1 VHRGAR
7 FNDYVNVLTVQAK
20 VNRKG
25 ATIEELCN
33 HRKQLILDFG
43 MKLMLEADTDPY
55 CGAKITQL
63 LAEKMTEYRKLS
75 AAWYD
80 QLVNFNLAV
89 QNLLGVCE
97 QIVRRAKMESS
108 TALKLFIESSEAI
121 NADDF
126 LRTDPTRQI
135 NADDFFDEAAKLMRM
150 CEASNEKDAAD
161 MWPLVLESFVRVAEM
176 KQRDGGADAVLHT
189 IFALNDRAL
198 HDNVSSE
205 GLQQTLAHVFS
216 KAVEAQ
222 PVIEL
227 LFSDDEWVKLQE
239 VLGRRTRPEPTEDD
253 LEAILLYMDSR
264 YKKATATHMRGYQ
277 IIKVMIDQALD
288 SKDQNVLAAIR
299 NKLGSCGAVHIIVKA
314 FSAMQDNGS
323 FKPSPLHPLEMIQLG
338 SKVLEMMTS
347 EREVHEGN
355 VGECQNDPK
364 ITKRLLQVLDN
375 YMGDEII
382 LESILHLFVHYDF
395 ENLEAA
401 CRLTPYNLQKLLKE
415 AALSVKQN
423 DQNHQTSK
431 KLFAHD
437 THFVTFEICRV

>member
-1 VHRGAR
+1 MHRGAR

-63 LAEKMTEYRKLS
+63 LAEKMTEYRKLP
-75 AAWYD
+75 AAWFD
-80 QLVNFNLAV
+80 ELVNFHLSV
-89 QNLLGVCE
+89 QILLGVCE

-108 TALKLFIESSEAI
+108 TALKLFIESSEVGE
-121 NADDF
+121 
-126 LRTDPTRQI
+126 I

-161 MWPLVLESFVRVAEM
+161 MWLLVQDSFVRVAEI

-198 HDNVSSE
+198 LDNVSSE
-205 GLQQTLAHVFS
+205 GMQQTLAHVLS

-253 LEAILLYMDSR
+253 LKAILQYMDSH
-264 YKKATATHMRGYQ
+264 YKKATATQIRGYQ
-277 IIKVMIDQALD
+277 IIKRMIDQALD
-288 SKDQNVLAAIR
+288 SEDRNVLAAIR
-299 NKLGSCGAVHIIVKA
+299 SKLGSCGAVPIIVKA

-323 FKPSPLHPLEMIQLG
+323 FKPSPLHPLEMIQQG

-375 YMGDEII
+375 YMGNGII
-382 LESILHLFVHYDF
+382 LESILHLFIHYDF

-401 CRLTPYNLQKLLKE
+401 CRLTPYNLQNLLRE

-437 THFVTFEICRV
+437 TYTL